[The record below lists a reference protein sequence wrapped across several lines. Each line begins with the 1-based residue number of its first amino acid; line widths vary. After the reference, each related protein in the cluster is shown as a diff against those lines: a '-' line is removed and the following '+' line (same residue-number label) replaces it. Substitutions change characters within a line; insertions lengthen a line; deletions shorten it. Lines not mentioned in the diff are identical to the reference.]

1 MTNFENKNNSK
12 FLNNVQIV
20 AVNTVTGAE
29 RPLQGS
35 ICLPAYNEITEAYIN
50 HAEKNSELVI
60 KLRIKPEYIN
70 SDPLF
75 ASIEA
80 NVKKSQ
86 AQQQQAQAQA
96 QMNDDIPF

>member
-1 MTNFENKNNSK
+1 MNNFENKNNGK

-20 AVNTVTGAE
+20 AINTVTGAE
-29 RPLQGS
+29 RPLQGT
-35 ICLPAYNEITEAYIN
+35 IYLPSYNEMTEAYIN
-50 HAEKNSELVI
+50 HAEQNAELVI
-60 KLRIKPEYIN
+60 KLRIKPEYTN

-75 ASIEA
+75 AAIEA

-86 AQQQQAQAQA
+86 AQQQQAQTQ